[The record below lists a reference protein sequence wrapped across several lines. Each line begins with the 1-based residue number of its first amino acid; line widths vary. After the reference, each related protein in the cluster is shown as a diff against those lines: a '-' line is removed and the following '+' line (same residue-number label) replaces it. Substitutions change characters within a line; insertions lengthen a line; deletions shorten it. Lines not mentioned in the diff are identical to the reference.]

1 MCIICAKPANVKFPS
16 EETIKNM
23 WDANSDGAGLIYVKD
38 GKVRIE
44 KGFMTY
50 KSFTAKLDELRKTL
64 DLVKT
69 PVVMHFR
76 ITTHGGT
83 CAANTHP
90 FPVTDSIARLK
101 QTNVTTTLGV
111 AHNGIIPITPRKGI
125 SDTMEYIATQL
136 SPLTRA
142 LPDWYHSTPALELV
156 RNALHSKLAV
166 LDSSGEIVTIGDFV
180 EDNGVL
186 YSNTSFRGWGKRW
199 VNANCYSGFDFDGWD
214 DYYPTTAS
222 RSGGKK
228 SKSKKKSS
236 GAKTDAKTYPITI
249 KKAPLMW
256 LVMADEGAY
265 VSDPKTGHI
274 IEGADFLLDADEHVY
289 VYDPT
294 FDAASRTKDYRAYTA
309 NGSCLRFNEELA
321 CGEYIITDNDQL

>member
-23 WDANSDGAGLIYVKD
+23 WDANSDGAGLMYVKD

-142 LPDWYHSTPALELV
+142 LPDWYHSAPALELV

-199 VNANCYSGFDFDGWD
+199 VNANCYSGFDFDDWD
-214 DYYPTTAS
+214 DYYPT
-222 RSGGKK
+222 
-228 SKSKKKSS
+228 
-236 GAKTDAKTYPITI
+236 ITI
-249 KKAPLMW
+249 KKVPLMW

-274 IEGADFLLDADEHVY
+274 IEGADFLLDADGHVY
-289 VYDPT
+289 VSDPT

-321 CGEYIITDNDQL
+321 CGEYIITDTDQL